1 MIIATDCATVILFFK
16 MCKYHKPTALEA
28 PQMFLQMSDQYK
40 KFLQST
46 LSSLP
51 YWFGLLFH
59 HFSLP
64 LLSAAPDDHLW

>member
-1 MIIATDCATVILFFK
+1 MIIAIDCATVILFFK

-51 YWFGLLFH
+51 
-59 HFSLP
+59 
-64 LLSAAPDDHLW
+64 